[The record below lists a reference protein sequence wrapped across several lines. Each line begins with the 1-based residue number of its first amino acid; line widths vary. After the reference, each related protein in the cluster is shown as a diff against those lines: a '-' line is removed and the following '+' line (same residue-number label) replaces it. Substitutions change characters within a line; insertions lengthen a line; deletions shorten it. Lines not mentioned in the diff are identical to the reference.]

1 MLKDVFKS
9 IKKESLIMAKE
20 SKESKA
26 KAKKTNV
33 ISFLKQVKSEALKIT
48 WPTKRE
54 TVSTSIMVFIMIAFF
69 ATFFF
74 LVDQTLGWGIK
85 QILNIGA

>member
-1 MLKDVFKS
+1 M
-9 IKKESLIMAKE
+9 E
-20 SKESKA
+20 KA
-26 KAKKTNV
+26 KAKKTNA
-33 ISFLKQVKSEALKIT
+33 ISFLRQVKSEALKIT

-74 LVDQTLGWGIK
+74 LVDQILGWGIK
-85 QILNIGA
+85 QILDIGA